1 MYIKLSTLCVQ
12 SESLCMAMHV
22 CAFYEVRT
30 ILQLQSL
37 CIINSL
43 SISVVVSNI
52 FALVLAH
59 FPPISC

>member
-1 MYIKLSTLCVQ
+1 MYIKLSTLCGQ

-22 CAFYEVRT
+22 CAFYEVQT

-43 SISVVVSNI
+43 SICMLYV
-52 FALVLAH
+52 
-59 FPPISC
+59 ISLL